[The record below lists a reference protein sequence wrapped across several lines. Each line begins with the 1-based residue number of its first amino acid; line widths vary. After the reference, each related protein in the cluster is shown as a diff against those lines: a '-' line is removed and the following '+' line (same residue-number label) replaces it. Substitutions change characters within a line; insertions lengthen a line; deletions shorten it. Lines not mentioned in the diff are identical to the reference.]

1 MELAIV
7 GGGPAGLSL
16 AYFLKGTK
24 INATVYEGLSDVGL
38 KPCAWGVM
46 KGIEEYIQIPKESII
61 SEIKGF
67 KIYLDNKL
75 LYDIRGREVLGYI
88 VNKPKFLRIIGEKV
102 DLKLNSKV
110 VEKDGK
116 ILVNDKE
123 VNADKVIYA
132 NGHYSFKGRDYA
144 IPAIQYITDYKIDPE
159 IVEMYFFSDLLGYG
173 WVFPEEDGSK
183 IGIGGYAEVNFLK
196 ERLKGMVK
204 GKIRAFQGAK
214 VADYGIIDDRLNSGN
229 YVGESLGTVYS
240 VTGEGIR
247 PSIVSSKI
255 MAESLLSNK
264 DFSKEFKKSK
274 LYWSLQI
281 HAKVIRDA
289 KKRGSQSIKGLERV
303 LLKTPPELV
312 LKFAL
317 GDFTKIDLLKI
328 FGRMII

>member
-16 AYFLKGTK
+16 AYFLKGSK
-24 INATVYEGLSDVGL
+24 INATVYESLPQVGQ

-46 KGIEEYIQIPKESII
+46 KGIEEYIQIPREAVI

-67 KIYLDNKL
+67 RIYLDGKL
-75 LYDIRGREVLGYI
+75 LYDIKGRETLGYI
-88 VNKPKFLRIIGEKV
+88 VNKPRFLRILGEKV
-102 DLKLNSKV
+102 DLRLNSKV

-116 ILVNDKE
+116 VFVNGEEIK
-123 VNADKVIYA
+123 ADKVIYA
-132 NGHYSFKGRDYA
+132 SGHYSLKGEYT

-173 WVFPEEDGSK
+173 WIFPEEDGSK
-183 IGIGGYAEVNFLK
+183 IGIGGYADVNFLK
-196 ERLKGMVK
+196 ERLKSLVK
-204 GKIRAFQGAK
+204 GKIKAFQGAK
-214 VADYGIIDDRLNSGN
+214 VADYGVLEDRLSTGN
-229 YVGESLGTVYS
+229 YIGEALGTVYA

-247 PSIVSSKI
+247 PSIMSAKI
-255 MAESLLSNK
+255 MADSLINNK
-264 DFSKEFKKSK
+264 DFSHEFKKSK

-281 HAKVIRDA
+281 HAKVIREA
-289 KKRGSQSIKGLERV
+289 KKKGQQGVKGLERV

-328 FGRMII
+328 FGRVIL

>member
-1 MELAIV
+1 MMELAIV
-7 GGGPAGLSL
+7 GGGPAGISL
-16 AYFLKGTK
+16 AYFLRGSK

-46 KGIEEYIQIPKESII
+46 KGIEDYLPIPKEAII

-67 KIYLDNKL
+67 RIYLDGKL
-75 LYDIRGREVLGYI
+75 LYDIKGREILGYI
-88 VNKPKFLRIIGEKV
+88 INKPKFLRILGEKV
-102 DLKLNSKV
+102 DLRLNSKV

-116 ILVNDKE
+116 ILVNNKE
-123 VNADKVIYA
+123 IEADKVIYA
-132 NGHYSFKGRDYA
+132 NGHYSFKGDYA

-173 WVFPEEDGSK
+173 WIFPEEDGSK
-183 IGIGGYAEVNFLK
+183 IGIGGYADVNFLK
-196 ERLKGMVK
+196 ERLKSLVK
-204 GKIRAFQGAK
+204 GKIKAFQGAK
-214 VADYGIIDDRLNSGN
+214 VADYGVIEDRLSKGN
-229 YVGESLGTVYS
+229 YIGEALGTVYA

-247 PSIVSSKI
+247 PSIISAKI
-255 MAESLLSNK
+255 MADSLLNNK

-281 HAKVIRDA
+281 HAKVIRDS
-289 KKRGSQSIKGLERV
+289 KKKGAQSIKGLERV
-303 LLKTPPELV
+303 LLNTPPELV